1 MYGYEWTDENG
12 IYQLTIRDQVK
23 KEIRPVFQEEL
34 DYFGMGAYWQYP
46 ETRAPLLWAEGIRRY
61 VHNGVCVAE
70 AKGGGFYTRPTIELR
85 QRELQLHPV
94 DVERLWTVNQAL
106 MLGLEQKAIAF
117 IRETHRRFKRRGYAF
132 VVAFSGG
139 KDSLVLLDLVSKALP
154 PDEFMVI
161 FSNTGMELQ
170 VTLDA
175 VQAARQR
182 WGALKFYEASSHLS
196 PQDSWDAF
204 GPPGRRMRWCCAV
217 HKSVPTV
224 LRLREII
231 GDPAAK
237 VVVFDGVRA
246 EESSQRADYDEIS
259 IGAKNINQVN
269 CSPILEWGT
278 AEVYLYLLKN
288 DILLN
293 KAYRQGLFRVGCMV
307 CPMSSTWWESLS
319 SDIYAKEVLPFY
331 SRIQQYAVQTKP
343 KQERKKFIQ
352 SGGWKAR
359 MGGRGLPNG
368 GNRVSERIEDN
379 SIRFDF
385 LTQTQDWLSVA
396 PLLGPILDHSEKGYT
411 QRIDGREFVFSVD
424 VDAEHGLSVRYAPYD
439 QMSRF
444 TISHL
449 RGVANK
455 VAYCIGCK
463 ACVVQCPTNA
473 FVITDEGKI
482 YIRTDRCI
490 HCANCIEHTNGKGC
504 LVAKSLS
511 TTGGNGMDLKGM
523 NRYQHFGLRK
533 QWLEHFFHYKS
544 DCFTMNQLGNRQYDA
559 LRVWLREAGLLSA
572 ANKGERAGLP
582 TPLFEKL
589 EKFGP
594 LHPLTWAVIWA
605 NLAYHSTIV
614 RWYML
619 FVPNG
624 EVYEKNDLVTMLGDG
639 HSQATRDNAVTAL
652 LETLRHSPIGSVLKQ
667 GIPLGSGNNFRYAKD
682 GWETPDALAIL
693 YALYLWAEATGRYTF
708 TLSQMQ
714 EARGNPDALGMDP
727 VSIYGLNPT
736 AFRDI
741 LQDLALNLPQQ
752 IRVTFVKDLDT
763 VHLDPN
769 LKSLDILDLAH

>member
-1 MYGYEWTDENG
+1 
-12 IYQLTIRDQVK
+12 
-23 KEIRPVFQEEL
+23 
-34 DYFGMGAYWQYP
+34 
-46 ETRAPLLWAEGIRRY
+46 
-61 VHNGVCVAE
+61 
-70 AKGGGFYTRPTIELR
+70 
-85 QRELQLHPV
+85 
-94 DVERLWTVNQAL
+94 

-117 IRETHRRFKRRGYAF
+117 IRETHRRFKQRGYAF

-139 KDSLVLLDLVSKALP
+139 KDSLVLLDLISKALP

-175 VQAARQR
+175 VQAAREH
-182 WGALKFYEASSHLS
+182 WSGLKFYEASSHLA
-196 PQDSWDAF
+196 PQDSWDMF
-204 GPPGRRMRWCCAV
+204 GPPGRRMRWCCSV
-217 HKSVPTV
+217 HKSVPSV
-224 LRLREII
+224 LRLREIT
-231 GDPAAK
+231 GDHAAK

-269 CSPILEWGT
+269 CSPVLEWGT
-278 AEVYLYLLKN
+278 VEIYLYLLKN
-288 DILLN
+288 ELLFN

-319 SDIYAKEVLPFY
+319 SDIYAQEVLPFY
-331 SRIQQYAVQTKP
+331 SRVQEYAIQTKP
-343 KQERKKFIQ
+343 KQERKQFIQ

-368 GNRVSERIEDN
+368 GNRVSERIEGN

-385 LTQTQDWLSVA
+385 LTHTQDWLAVA
-396 PLLGPILDHSEKGYT
+396 PLLGPILDQSETGYT
-411 QRIDGREFVFSVD
+411 QWIDGREFVFSIA
-424 VDAEHGLSVRYAPYD
+424 AEHGYSVTYAPYD
-439 QMSRF
+439 RMSRF
-444 TISHL
+444 IVSHL

-463 ACVVQCPTNA
+463 SCVVQCPTNA
-473 FVITDEGKI
+473 FVITPEGKI
-482 YIRTDRCI
+482 YIREDRCI
-490 HCANCIEHTNGKGC
+490 HCANCIEYTNGKGC

-511 TTGGNGMDLKGM
+511 TTGGNGMELKGM

-533 QWLEHFFHYKS
+533 QWLEHFFNHKS

-559 LRVWLREAGLLSA
+559 LKVWLREAGLLSA

-582 TPLFEKL
+582 TPLFDKL
-589 EKFGP
+589 ERLGP
-594 LHPLTWAVIWA
+594 FHPLTWAVIWA
-605 NLAYHSTIV
+605 NLAYNSIIV

-624 EVYEKNDLVTMLGDG
+624 EVYEKNDLVAMLGDAY
-639 HSQATRDNAVTAL
+639 SQATRDNAVTAL

-667 GIPLGSGNNFRYAKD
+667 GIPLGSGNSLRYAKD
-682 GWETPDALAIL
+682 GWETPDGVAVL
-693 YALYLWAEATGRYTF
+693 YALYLWAEKTGRHTF

-714 EARGNPDALGMDP
+714 EARGKSEALGVDP
-727 VSIYGLNPT
+727 VSIYGLDPS
-736 AFRDI
+736 ALRGI
-741 LQDLALNLPQQ
+741 LQDLALHLPEQ

-769 LKSLDILDLAH
+769 LRSLDILDLAH